1 MIDRCG
7 KRFQA
12 VSVCRWSAFM
22 WLENNR
28 KWQDRSHGL
37 SHACARVRRAFERP
51 IFSCLHN
58 SMI

>member
-1 MIDRCG
+1 
-7 KRFQA
+7 
-12 VSVCRWSAFM
+12 M
-22 WLENNR
+22 WLENNV

-37 SHACARVRRAFERP
+37 SHACFEHEEPLKRQ